1 MEIEIDAD
9 EFVGLEGS
17 IYILSTKTAKYMRGR
32 QLDRS

>member
-1 MEIEIDAD
+1 MEFDGD
-9 EFVGLEGS
+9 EFVGLEEG